1 MSGLSV
7 MRGRYTELLFVG
19 VIAAGGMLHAWPK
32 AFAQSGETGSR
43 PDLSGFWAPETCIP
57 DGECPWFQE
66 LPTSEWGQISLN
78 AFIEFASPKYD
89 CVPATSPGI
98 VFDPYYFQI
107 EQRED
112 RVIIR
117 YEKDDVVRTVWM
129 DGREHPELGKEFHWQ
144 GLSVGRYDGN
154 ELVVESY
161 NFLPD
166 PIGIEDFLG
175 LGSSAQKYVVER
187 YRREGDRLIAMV
199 EVRDPVFLREPAR
212 ATFEWSSASDDYV
225 LIPYDCAPDMARQ
238 PLQHAVPSLGLSL
251 KEYGGRDD
259 GGFGDDND

>member
-1 MSGLSV
+1 MSGSPATT
-7 MRGRYTELLFVG
+7 GKCAGLLAIG
-19 VIAAGGMLHAWPK
+19 ATLAGGALHPAPGL
-32 AFAQSGETGSR
+32 FAQSDTAAGR

-66 LPTSEWGQISLN
+66 LPTSEWGRISLD

-107 EQRED
+107 EQRDD

-129 DGREHPELGKEFHWQ
+129 DGRGHPQLGAEFHWQ
-144 GLSVGRYDGN
+144 GISVGRYDGD
-154 ELVVESY
+154 ELVVEAY

-175 LGSSAQKYVVER
+175 LGSSAHKRVVER
-187 YRREGDRLIAMV
+187 YRRQDDRLIAIV
-199 EVRDPVFLREPAR
+199 EVQDPVFLREPAR
-212 ATFEWSSASDDYV
+212 ATFEWSQAPEDYE

-238 PLQHAVPSLGLSL
+238 PLQHADPSLGLSL
-251 KEYGGRDD
+251 KEYGGRND
-259 GGFGDDND
+259 GGFGNNE